1 MYCVSIIMKFSDE
14 YINHIAELAKEVEV
28 EDPIDWGIIPISEDV
43 TYRMMTTSVL
53 EQFGDMSQQRDI
65 MIATIVKLVV
75 ENFILNLRLMKNGI
89 KVI

>member
-1 MYCVSIIMKFSDE
+1 MKFSDE

-43 TYRMMTTSVL
+43 TYQMMTTSVL
-53 EQFGDMSQQRDI
+53 EQFGDMTQQRDI

>member
-1 MYCVSIIMKFSDE
+1 
-14 YINHIAELAKEVEV
+14 
-28 EDPIDWGIIPISEDV
+28 
-43 TYRMMTTSVL
+43 MMTTSVL
-53 EQFGDMSQQRDI
+53 EQFGDMTQQRDI

>member
-1 MYCVSIIMKFSDE
+1 MTFGPDMKFSDE

-43 TYRMMTTSVL
+43 TYRMMTTSIL

>member
-53 EQFGDMSQQRDI
+53 EQFGDMTQQRDI

>member
-1 MYCVSIIMKFSDE
+1 MTFGHNMKFSNE

-43 TYRMMTTSVL
+43 TYQMMTTSVL
-53 EQFGDMSQQRDI
+53 EQFGDMTQQRDI

>member
-1 MYCVSIIMKFSDE
+1 MKFSDE

-53 EQFGDMSQQRDI
+53 EQFGDMTQQRDI

>member
-1 MYCVSIIMKFSDE
+1 MKFSDE
-14 YINHIAELAKEVEV
+14 YINHIAKLAKEVEV

-43 TYRMMTTSVL
+43 TYRMMATSVL
-53 EQFGDMSQQRDI
+53 EQFGDMTQQRDI

>member
-43 TYRMMTTSVL
+43 TYQMMTTSVL
-53 EQFGDMSQQRDI
+53 EQFGDMTQQRDI